1 MRKKQQSGSASHAFA
16 PGRKASPE
24 KQSETVNPVH
34 NTVRSRGILAAHL
47 FLAFCLSFPILTFA
61 QAPAGAGTGTTSL
74 PDSPQ
79 PKPQGSTN
87 PAMDTTTR
95 FIGYVT
101 NRSIVFPDI
110 ATSEGPLSTGQKFRL
125 FVNQS
130 ISPPYIIAPA
140 ISAAYDQA
148 RNSPKAYGQG
158 WSAYGDRFG
167 ADLARAVSNSFF
179 TSFLLA
185 STLHQDPRFFPQSH
199 PTIWSSVKYS
209 VQRVFVTRTD
219 SGRDTFNTSGI
230 LGTGMSEALANTYLP
245 VSEQT
250 LGKNAERIGVDL
262 AWKVGANM
270 FKNYWPT
277 LFHSM
282 GLNHLKVIPDP
293 GSPNNS
299 PPGSQVPR

>member
-1 MRKKQQSGSASHAFA
+1 MHKKQNSRSASHAFA
-16 PGRKASPE
+16 PGRKASLGKLPDPLD
-24 KQSETVNPVH
+24 SLH
-34 NTVRSRGILAAHL
+34 NTGRSRCIFAAPL
-47 FLAFCLSFPILTFA
+47 FLAFCLSFPILTSA

-74 PDSPQ
+74 PDTPQ
-79 PKPQGSTN
+79 PKPQGATN

-101 NRSIVFPDI
+101 NRSIVFPDL

-140 ISAAYDQA
+140 VSAAYDQA

-167 ADLARAVSNSFF
+167 ADVARAVSNSFF

-185 STLHQDPRFFPQSH
+185 SALHQDPRFFPQSH

-209 VQRVFVTRTD
+209 VQRVFVIRTD

-277 LFHSM
+277 LFQSM
-282 GLNHLKVIPDP
+282 RLNHLKVIPDP
-293 GSPNNS
+293 ATQNKPNS
-299 PPGSQVPR
+299 PQ

>member
-1 MRKKQQSGSASHAFA
+1 MIS
-16 PGRKASPE
+16 
-24 KQSETVNPVH
+24 
-34 NTVRSRGILAAHL
+34 I
-47 FLAFCLSFPILTFA
+47 A
-61 QAPAGAGTGTTSL
+61 QEPAGAGTKSTPL

-79 PKPQGSTN
+79 PKPQASQN
-87 PAMDTTTR
+87 PAMATTTR

-110 ATSEGPLSTGQKFRL
+110 ATSEGPLSTGQKFGL

-130 ISPPYIIAPA
+130 ISPPYIITPA

-167 ADLARAVSNSFF
+167 ADVARAVSNSFF

-185 STLHQDPRFFPQSH
+185 SALHQDPRFFPQSH
-199 PTIWSSVKYS
+199 PSIWSSAKYS
-209 VQRVFVTRTD
+209 AERVFVIRKD
-219 SGRDTFNTSGI
+219 SGTDTFNTSGI
-230 LGTGMSEALANTYLP
+230 LGTCASEALANAYLP
-245 VSEQT
+245 ASEQT
-250 LGKNAERIGVDL
+250 AAKNAERVGVDL
-262 AWKVGANM
+262 AWKFAGNM

-293 GSPNNS
+293 GETSPNPTASN
-299 PPGSQVPR
+299 

>member
-1 MRKKQQSGSASHAFA
+1 MKRPDSINSLQ
-16 PGRKASPE
+16 
-24 KQSETVNPVH
+24 NPV
-34 NTVRSRGILAAHL
+34 RSKGIFPAQF
-47 FLAFCLSFPILTFA
+47 FLAFCLFFPIFSLA
-61 QAPAGAGTGTTSL
+61 QAPAGAGTGSTSL

-79 PKPQGSTN
+79 PKPQGQTN
-87 PAMDTTTR
+87 PAMDKTTR

-110 ATSEGPLSTGQKFRL
+110 ATSEGSLSTGQKFRL

-140 ISAAYDQA
+140 VSAAYDQA

-167 ADLARAVSNSFF
+167 ADVARAVSNSFF
-179 TSFLLA
+179 TSFVLA
-185 STLHQDPRFFPQSH
+185 SALHQDPRFFPQSH
-199 PTIWSSVKYS
+199 PTIWGSVKYS
-209 VQRVFVTRTD
+209 AERLFVTRTD

-230 LGTGMSEALANTYLP
+230 LGTGMAEALANTYLP
-245 VSEQT
+245 ASEQT

-262 AWKVGANM
+262 AWKFGGNM

-277 LFHSM
+277 LFRSM

-293 GSPNNS
+293 ASQSPSS
-299 PPGSQVPR
+299 PQ

>member
-1 MRKKQQSGSASHAFA
+1 MRKNTHSRNPSHAFS
-16 PGRKASPE
+16 PERKAPLE
-24 KQSETVNPVH
+24 KLPDSLKSLH
-34 NTVRSRGILAAHL
+34 RAVRPRGILPAHL
-47 FLAFCLSFPILTFA
+47 FLAFCLSFPIVSFA

-79 PKPQGSTN
+79 PKPQGATN

-101 NRSIVFPDI
+101 NKSVVFPDI

-125 FVNQS
+125 FVNQG

-140 ISAAYDQA
+140 VSAAYDQA

-167 ADLARAVSNSFF
+167 ADVARAVSNSFF

-199 PTIWSSVKYS
+199 PTIWGSMKYS
-209 VQRVFVTRTD
+209 AERLFVTRTD

-230 LGTGMSEALANTYLP
+230 LGTGMSEALANSYLP

-262 AWKVGANM
+262 AWKFGANM

-277 LFHSM
+277 LFHTM
-282 GLNHLKVIPDP
+282 GLTRLKVIPDP
-293 GSPNNS
+293 ASQNNPQ
-299 PPGSQVPR
+299 PPQSN